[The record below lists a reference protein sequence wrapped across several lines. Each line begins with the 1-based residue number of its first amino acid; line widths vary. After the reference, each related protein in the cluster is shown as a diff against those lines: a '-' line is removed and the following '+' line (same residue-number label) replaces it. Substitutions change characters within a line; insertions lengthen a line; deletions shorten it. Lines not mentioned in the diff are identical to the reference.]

1 MCCAICRRLAKL
13 LARIKR
19 MFLTAHPDVF
29 IGIDAPDT
37 NLRVARRLHA
47 AGIPTVQYVS
57 PQVWAWRQGRARNMR
72 ESVDL
77 VLCLLPFE
85 KRFYDEHGIRAEFVG
100 HPLADAIPENIDRDL
115 ARRTLGLDRH
125 ASVVALLPGSRRG
138 EVARLAAD
146 FAATARWLAAQR
158 PDMKFIAPMASAAT
172 RQIFSRVL
180 ERDAPGVEVQLI
192 DGQATLAL
200 SAANVVLVASG
211 TASLEAAL
219 CKRPMVVVYR
229 LGALTGWILTRFNLV
244 KSKFFAQPNLLADRR
259 VVGEYFQDQI
269 IPESI
274 GAELLMWLDDTE
286 RRSDLEREFARI
298 HAELTPWCRHPSR
311 ASDSRTAERP
321 PDCGSIALVRR
332 IAGIDEAGRG
342 PLAGPV
348 VAAAVILRPRR
359 PIEGVADSKSLSPEE
374 RSRLSIEIR
383 REALCFGIGWADH
396 VEIDA
401 LNILQAT
408 FLAMRR
414 ALLAMTMT
422 PDHVLVDGNQL
433 PNLNGLGKVL
443 TARAIIDGDVTEPAI
458 SAASILAKTAQR

>member
-1 MCCAICRRLAKL
+1 VGLLAGEASGDTLGADLIVALRLRAPDAKFFGVAGPKMLAAGCESWEPSESLAVMGLFDVLRDLPRLAKL

-19 MFLTAHPDVF
+19 MFLTEHPDVF

-57 PQVWAWRQGRARNMR
+57 PQVWAWRQGRARTMR

-100 HPLADAIPENIDRDL
+100 HPLADAIPENIDREL
-115 ARRTLGLDRH
+115 ARRTLGLADQ

-146 FAATARWLAAQR
+146 FAATARWLALQR
-158 PDMKFIAPMASAAT
+158 PDLKFIAPMASAAT

-229 LGALTGWILTRFNLV
+229 LGALTAWMLTRFNLV

-298 HAELTPWCRHPSR
+298 HADLRRGAGTRAAQAILELLSARQTAVALPS
-311 ASDSRTAERP
+311 
-321 PDCGSIALVRR
+321 
-332 IAGIDEAGRG
+332 
-342 PLAGPV
+342 
-348 VAAAVILRPRR
+348 
-359 PIEGVADSKSLSPEE
+359 
-374 RSRLSIEIR
+374 
-383 REALCFGIGWADH
+383 
-396 VEIDA
+396 
-401 LNILQAT
+401 
-408 FLAMRR
+408 
-414 ALLAMTMT
+414 
-422 PDHVLVDGNQL
+422 
-433 PNLNGLGKVL
+433 
-443 TARAIIDGDVTEPAI
+443 
-458 SAASILAKTAQR
+458 

>member
-1 MCCAICRRLAKL
+1 MPVALRVGLLAGEASGDTLGADLIMALRQCAPEAKFFGVAGPKMQAAGCECWEPAESLAVMGLFDVLRDLPRLIKL

-19 MFLTAHPDVF
+19 MFLTERPDVF

-72 ESVDL
+72 KSVDL

-100 HPLADAIPENIDRDL
+100 HPLADAIPEHVDREL
-115 ARRTLGLDRH
+115 ARRTLGLEAQ

-158 PDMKFIAPMASAAT
+158 PNLKFIAPMASAAT

-180 ERDAPGVEVQLI
+180 KRDAPDLKVQLLE
-192 DGQATLAL
+192 GQATLAL

-229 LGALTGWILTRFNLV
+229 LGALTGWMLTHFNLV

-269 IPESI
+269 VPESI

-286 RRSDLEREFARI
+286 RRSALEAEFARI
-298 HAELTPWCRHPSR
+298 HSDLRRGAGTRAAQAILELLSTRQTAV
-311 ASDSRTAERP
+311 ASP
-321 PDCGSIALVRR
+321 P
-332 IAGIDEAGRG
+332 
-342 PLAGPV
+342 
-348 VAAAVILRPRR
+348 
-359 PIEGVADSKSLSPEE
+359 
-374 RSRLSIEIR
+374 
-383 REALCFGIGWADH
+383 
-396 VEIDA
+396 
-401 LNILQAT
+401 
-408 FLAMRR
+408 
-414 ALLAMTMT
+414 
-422 PDHVLVDGNQL
+422 
-433 PNLNGLGKVL
+433 
-443 TARAIIDGDVTEPAI
+443 
-458 SAASILAKTAQR
+458 